1 MRYLL
6 PLIFCLFALP
16 ASSQVYF
23 KYDYR
28 DCEPADLCMYCGDSV
43 ARPTVTLD
51 RYIQKQL
58 NRNMFEYNGMRR
70 KMLFQ
75 VYIDEQG
82 KACVISVDHRFD
94 NRLLRNDIRAVLN
107 HMPNWKPAIKNGKAI
122 GSGLII
128 EFTFHKDYMDVRY
141 ISRMRKTDGRVI

>member
-1 MRYLL
+1 MRYLIA
-6 PLIFCLFALP
+6 LIFCLFAMP
-16 ASSQVYF
+16 ALSQVYF

-43 ARPTVTLD
+43 ARPTVKLD
-51 RYIQKQL
+51 KYIQKQV
-58 NRNMFEYNGMRR
+58 NRNMFEYNGMGR

-82 KACVISVDHRFD
+82 KPCVISVDHRFD
-94 NRLLRNDIRAVLN
+94 NRLLRNDIREVIS
-107 HMPNWKPAIKNGKAI
+107 HMPNWKPAKKDGKAI